1 MEVCRGSVC
10 FCQTMTRGR
19 GCVGLSFVFFDVLWG
34 GRRTFQASNLLGVGA
49 GGFGSVALCMI
60 CVDCEQKHGGLRF
73 LCGCGCGRCCS
84 LSRYLPIAARE
95 HVAKIK
101 LLKFGKCQLKKI
113 DQKKTSKMLQ

>member
-84 LSRYLPIAARE
+84 LSRYLPSSCSLE

-101 LLKFGKCQLKKI
+101 LLKFWEVRSVNLELK
-113 DQKKTSKMLQ
+113 KMLQ